1 VKRSMPSSAVRLP
14 QMSCA
19 SLLCVSKEVEAAC
32 AERKAWCVSPFIRF
46 RISGVNL
53 TRGIRAINAVSETP
67 TTTHCLDH
75 AEPVRITLRTRAFS

>member
-1 VKRSMPSSAVRLP
+1 MKRSMPSSAVRLP

-19 SLLCVSKEVEAAC
+19 SLLCISKEVQAAR
-32 AERKAWCVSPFIRF
+32 AEREAWCVSPFIGF
-46 RISGVNL
+46 CISGVNL

-75 AEPVRITLRTRAFS
+75 AEPVRITLRTCAFS